1 MAKTTSEKDLPESG
15 LPAIVD
21 KAPGTSRKKAVV
33 PAPNPMPVVI
43 AAVAEPVPVVIEPNK
58 APERTVKKGEGTTLA
73 PTTTEADDKVTEG
86 QRHINVLWESSQSAI
101 SLAITLAVIYCQINN
116 INSETLNNAF
126 FFVVATYLQRTNHV
140 RTGGVGAKADEVY
153 RGR

>member
-1 MAKTTSEKDLPESG
+1 
-15 LPAIVD
+15 
-21 KAPGTSRKKAVV
+21 
-33 PAPNPMPVVI
+33 MPVVI
-43 AAVAEPVPVVIEPNK
+43 ESVVEPVPVIIEPDK
-58 APERTVKKGEGTTLA
+58 KPLRTVTKGEGTTLA

-86 QRHINVLWESSQSAI
+86 QRHINVLWESSQSVI

-140 RTGGVGAKADEVY
+140 RQGGVGPKADEVY